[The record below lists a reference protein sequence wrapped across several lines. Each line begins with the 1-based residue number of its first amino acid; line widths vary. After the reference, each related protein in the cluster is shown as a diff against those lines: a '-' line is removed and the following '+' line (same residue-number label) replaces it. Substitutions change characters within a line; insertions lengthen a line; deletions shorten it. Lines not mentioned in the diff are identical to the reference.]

1 MIHSSREDDRRHS
14 PLYAARRYCTT
25 QIGSLPF
32 RDVDQAIAYSLQHDI
47 PFLPELTAL
56 GDAMLSYIQDPGHL
70 SCLEKF
76 KTYEFETVKVQCIG
90 PATLISSGYEE
101 NDALLRI
108 YTHIESILQGLRAHE
123 IILFLDEPS
132 LGYVGF
138 DYERLW
144 APIFESFSVIRG
156 VHVCGNMQWDKL
168 FDADIDIIS
177 FDASKYDITKYYK
190 DRKGKRIAWGIQRA
204 EDIKDFQPGDLITPP
219 CGLGTKLFT
228 EADAQA
234 TLIKLQEIS
243 QKFKNLVF

>member
-1 MIHSSREDDRRHS
+1 MIHSSQEDDHRHS
-14 PLYAARRYCTT
+14 PRYAAHRRYTT

-32 RDVDQAIAYSLQHDI
+32 RDVDHAIAYSLQHDI

-56 GDAMLSYIQDPGHL
+56 GDAMLHYIRNPGHL

-76 KTYEFETVKVQCIG
+76 TAYEFETVKIQCIG

-108 YTHIESILQGLRAHE
+108 YTHIECIVKDLRARE

-144 APIFESFSVIRG
+144 APIFESFAVIRG
-156 VHVCGNMQWDKL
+156 VHVCGNMQWDRL

-177 FDASKYDITKYYK
+177 FDASRYDITRYYAE
-190 DRKGKRIAWGIQRA
+190 RKGKRIAWGIQRA
-204 EDIKDFQPGDLITPP
+204 EDIKDFQRGDLITPP

-228 EADAQA
+228 EADAHA
-234 TLIKLQEIS
+234 TLAKLQEIA
-243 QKFKNLVF
+243 QKFKEIGI

>member
-1 MIHSSREDDRRHS
+1 
-14 PLYAARRYCTT
+14 
-25 QIGSLPF
+25 
-32 RDVDQAIAYSLQHDI
+32 
-47 PFLPELTAL
+47 
-56 GDAMLSYIQDPGHL
+56 MLHYIQNPGHL

-90 PATLISSGYEE
+90 PATLIASGYEE

-108 YTHIESILQGLRAHE
+108 YTHIESIIKDLRAQE
-123 IILFLDEPS
+123 IILFLDEPA

-156 VHVCGNMQWDKL
+156 VHVCGNMQWDQL
-168 FDADIDIIS
+168 FNADIDIIS
-177 FDASKYDITKYYK
+177 FDASNYDITKYYK

-204 EDIKDFQPGDLITPP
+204 EDIKDFQRGDLITPP

-228 EADAQA
+228 EADAVA
-234 TLIKLQEIS
+234 KLAQLRELAERYRS
-243 QKFKNLVF
+243 SL

>member
-1 MIHSSREDDRRHS
+1 MIHSSQEDDHRHS
-14 PLYAARRYCTT
+14 SIYEARRACIT

-32 RDVDQAIAYSLQHDI
+32 RNVDQAMAYSLQHDI

-56 GDAMLSYIQDPGHL
+56 GDAMLHSIKNPGHL

-76 KTYEFETVKVQCIG
+76 KTYEFETVKIQCIG
-90 PATLISSGYEE
+90 PATLIAAGYEE

-108 YTHIESILQGLRAHE
+108 YTHIESIVKDLRAHE

-144 APIFESFSVIRG
+144 APIFESFSVLRG
-156 VHVCGNMQWDKL
+156 VHICGNMQWDKL
-168 FDADIDIIS
+168 FDAAIDIIS

-204 EDIKDFQPGDLITPP
+204 EDIKDFQWGDLITPP

-228 EADAQA
+228 EADAEA
-234 TLIKLQEIS
+234 KLAQLREIAGRLRS
-243 QKFKNLVF
+243 SL